1 MRFEE
6 PSWKWAA
13 SFPRLGSWILCLRKE
28 NWATAGIHHSLPL
41 DIQMWCKQLLQA
53 PAALTSPP
61 RCTLE
66 LGAEIIFSRWSCLIG
81 GSMIATDKEAKVMVN
96 SEAALLSAKWVC
108 SVSCAQKGNGDS
120 DASLL
125 EESNCLFMSWVPDG
139 PLLHTPLS
147 THSIRRHLSSI
158 LRNRDNSL

>member
-1 MRFEE
+1 MRSEE

-13 SFPRLGSWILCLRKE
+13 PFPRLGFWILYLGKE
-28 NWATAGIHHSLPL
+28 SWTAADIHHSRPL
-41 DIQMWCKQLLQA
+41 DIQMWCEQLLPA

-66 LGAEIIFSRWSCLIG
+66 LEAEIIFSRWSCLMG
-81 GSMIATDKEAKVMVN
+81 ESMIATDKEAKVIVN
-96 SEAALLSAKWVC
+96 SEPALLSAKWVC

-120 DASLL
+120 DAPLL

-147 THSIRRHLSSI
+147 THSIRRHSSSI